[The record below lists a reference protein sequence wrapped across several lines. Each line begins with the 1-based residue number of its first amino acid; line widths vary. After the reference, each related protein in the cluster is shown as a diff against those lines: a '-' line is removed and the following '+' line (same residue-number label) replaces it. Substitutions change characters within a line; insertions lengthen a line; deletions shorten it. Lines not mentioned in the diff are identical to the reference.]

1 MKLLG
6 TIHDL
11 LERHLALIGEEDVRQ
26 DALRYLRGLK
36 SLLAIPV
43 DMTSRNAIPLE
54 DHVSLRVER
63 AVAVTRSR
71 QIADARRVHQS
82 AVGVFGWDNYD
93 DIN

>member
-11 LERHLALIGEEDVRQ
+11 LERHLASIGEEDVRQ

-36 SLLAIPV
+36 SLLATPV
-43 DMTSRNAIPLE
+43 YLTPRNVILLE
-54 DHVSLRVER
+54 DHVSQRVER
-63 AVAVTRSR
+63 AVAVIRSR

-93 DIN
+93 DFD

>member
-11 LERHLALIGEEDVRQ
+11 LERHLASICEEDVRQ

-36 SLLAIPV
+36 SLLATPV
-43 DMTSRNAIPLE
+43 DMTPRNVIPLE
-54 DHVSLRVER
+54 DHVSQRVER

-82 AVGVFGWDNYD
+82 AVGFGWDNYD
-93 DIN
+93 DID